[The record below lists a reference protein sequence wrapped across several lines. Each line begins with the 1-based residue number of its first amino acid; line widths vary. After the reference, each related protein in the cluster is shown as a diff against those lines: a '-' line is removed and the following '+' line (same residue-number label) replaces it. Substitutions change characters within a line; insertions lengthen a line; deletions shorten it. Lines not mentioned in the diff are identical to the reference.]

1 MVSLHLPEWSMQMK
15 SDAVTA
21 DGCRPVDLVGQPEMK
36 PLTRAEQLL
45 IQHYRRMS
53 EQDRRALIRFA
64 EVLASVPAP
73 G

>member
-1 MVSLHLPEWSMQMK
+1 MVSLHLPEWSMQME
-15 SDAVTA
+15 SEVVTA
-21 DGCRPVDLVGQPEMK
+21 DECRPVGLAGQPEMEA
-36 PLTRAEQLL
+36 LTRVEQLL
-45 IQHYRRMS
+45 IQCYRRMS

>member
-1 MVSLHLPEWSMQMK
+1 MVKFHLPEWSMQMK

-21 DGCRPVDLVGQPEMK
+21 DGCRPVDWVGRPEME

-45 IQHYRRMS
+45 IECYRRMS
-53 EQDRRALIRFA
+53 EQDRRAMIRFA
-64 EVLASVPAP
+64 EVLARVPAP